1 MHRRQIRDEQHF
13 QEVAGTN
20 GHCRPNNSYNDH
32 IKCVYISV
40 CAFRRNI
47 AREVLLQVVEEALN
61 VKSCDELPSWD
72 SFIER
77 LEKLLRFA
85 ISEFILCFSQLPL
98 YTVCNASGGG

>member
-1 MHRRQIRDEQHF
+1 MVT
-13 QEVAGTN
+13 VARIIPIMIILSEN
-20 GHCRPNNSYNDH
+20 
-32 IKCVYISV
+32 ISV

-85 ISEFILCFSQLPL
+85 ISEFILCFSQLSL
-98 YTVCNASGGG
+98 YNVCNASGGG